1 MCRHVQDIAEL
12 HGLPTSRVTLQYG
25 DGRVIDTAHARVVY
39 HGVRSVV
46 IELPDCTVKIAPP
59 DVIEAEC
66 SAHAALDHHHN
77 IRKSSGRC
85 AVFPAS
91 LGLGGILLEGPGLPV
106 SREDVKQDFSRL
118 FAAALA
124 ALTYVHSTGHL
135 HRDVKLSNMVC
146 VRGVLKLNDFET
158 VCRDPSARPVL
169 GTPLYHSGVH
179 PSHFETADDL
189 FALVVSFAEPHIMD
203 LARMDFD
210 QRCRA
215 VVSAA
220 ENAIRVS
227 AFTERVSTVMSTI
240 RARGGASNIHSDT
253 HTSLHNS
260 LEFFLEQSFNAA
272 PGIVERTD
280 FDGLTLSS

>member
-12 HGLPTSRVTLQYG
+12 HGLPTSRVTLQY
-25 DGRVIDTAHARVVY
+25 VY
-39 HGVRSVV
+39 HGMRSVV

-66 SAHAALDHHHN
+66 SAHAALDHHDN

-85 AVFPAS
+85 AVFPES

-146 VRGVLKLNDFET
+146 VCGVLKLNDFET
-158 VCRDPSARPVL
+158 VCRDPWARPVL

-179 PSHFETADDL
+179 PSDFETL
-189 FALVVSFAEPHIMD
+189 TICSRWL
-203 LARMDFD
+203 
-210 QRCRA
+210 CRLPSRTLWISPAWTLISVA
-215 VVSAA
+215 VLWYLLPK
-220 ENAIRVS
+220 
-227 AFTERVSTVMSTI
+227 TLY
-240 RARGGASNIHSDT
+240 ASVRLLNVFP
-253 HTSLHNS
+253 L
-260 LEFFLEQSFNAA
+260 
-272 PGIVERTD
+272 
-280 FDGLTLSS
+280 